1 MVRSWQFMWTL
12 HSTGF
17 CRLHFCFAMLCHFL
31 PLNQPRLHLAMHRFP
46 NRWHKHEIHHEL
58 KAGVW
63 KLELGDSSQMDVFIQ
78 ISRVKSTFDGW
89 CIISVLET
97 LVLLHMFISRVVVVV
112 VVVVELSVFI
122 YVYIYTYFWVFLF
135 TKVWLPTCMTINDHL
150 MSNMRN
156 GQHRTKI
163 WEVLMLRIIWY
174 NRYNS
179 ITPD

>member
-1 MVRSWQFMWTL
+1 MWTL
-12 HSTGF
+12 RSTGF

-89 CIISVLET
+89 CSMSVLET
-97 LVLLHMFISRVVVVV
+97 PVVLLHMFISG
-112 VVVVELSVFI
+112 VVVELSVFI
-122 YVYIYTYFWVFLF
+122 YVYTLVFGCSYLRRYGYRL
-135 TKVWLPTCMTINDHL
+135 VWLYDHQW
-150 MSNMRN
+150 SSRV
-156 GQHRTKI
+156 KYEE
-163 WEVLMLRIIWY
+163 WAA
-174 NRYNS
+174 
-179 ITPD
+179 